1 MALTKMSPKQ
11 QRICT
16 CFEVCVRR
24 KCKYNTEI
32 TLNVSRVSYD
42 SVRTVMVFF
51 ISVLTNIVRFD
62 TSLKYSCH
70 LYKKVLFVFF
80 VVCIACIH
88 FFILLTSFFLQVEI
102 SSLQFISFF
111 CNSIRFFRFWSFN
124 SVKFDMDVLKPQL
137 LWIGK
142 RCFRVNSVPND
153 NNVQQSEKNE
163 YIEDG
168 L

>member
-1 MALTKMSPKQ
+1 MSPKQ

-62 TSLKYSCH
+62 FSLKYSCH

-88 FFILLTSFFLQVEI
+88 FFILLTSFFCKSKSVL
-102 SSLQFISFF
+102 
-111 CNSIRFFRFWSFN
+111 CNSIRFLDFEVLIRWNSTWMFWNHNYYGLESVAFVLIPFRTIIMFN
-124 SVKFDMDVLKPQL
+124 NQKKMNTLKMVCNCHL
-137 LWIGK
+137 FI
-142 RCFRVNSVPND
+142 
-153 NNVQQSEKNE
+153 
-163 YIEDG
+163 
-168 L
+168 